1 VEDDVAVAATLG
13 MSLMAVDRSDRM
25 ADAVPARKFVGERSG
40 RYPCREKNLDG
51 WASVKHQVIR
61 LGMILAALQF
71 AGEACRAQSRAADEL
86 FPRGSLFPCAAYSV
100 GSGPVLQGNADLLR
114 FRPSGFNLL
123 GPQYGLNQTVLQDAK
138 AYGLRAIYTVGG
150 DVDFLKEKGLP
161 KPVDELAAEVTA
173 QVSKVAPDR
182 TIAWWY
188 LAQEELR
195 TWRRDEMLYLE
206 KITEAIRKA
215 DPLRR
220 PILMYDAGHRSSA
233 EMALT
238 GRYLDFAAK
247 GSYVNYSGNVD
258 RRAWLAASMQQ
269 EVEAARHAPRKLTP
283 LLILEMFQNAPAG
296 RKGQIGR
303 WVRHDVVRGLIEG
316 ASGLLVFSF
325 ARRNNFEDYEAYFSA
340 YTTITPIL
348 CGAGELGKALLLGEN
363 IPTAIVDL
371 PDGIKDVAI
380 EAFGKTTSVP
390 AVGLR
395 TVRYRDAVYVLLA
408 NSTAKEI
415 SGSLKGLPVE
425 EPVWSMTIPPTRPE
439 SLKKAHFVLG
449 PWGTLVAKA
458 TLPK

>member
-1 VEDDVAVAATLG
+1 
-13 MSLMAVDRSDRM
+13 M
-25 ADAVPARKFVGERSG
+25 
-40 RYPCREKNLDG
+40 
-51 WASVKHQVIR
+51 
-61 LGMILAALQF
+61 
-71 AGEACRAQSRAADEL
+71 
-86 FPRGSLFPCAAYSV
+86 
-100 GSGPVLQGNADLLR
+100 GSGPVLQANADLLR

-123 GPQYGLNQTVLQDAK
+123 GPQYGPNQTVLQETK
-138 AYGLRAIYTVGG
+138 AYGLRAIYTVGA

-173 QVSKVAPDR
+173 QVSKVASDR

-206 KITEAIRKA
+206 KVTEAIRKA

-233 EMALT
+233 EIALT

-258 RRAWLAASMQQ
+258 RRAWLAASIQQ
-269 EVEAARHAPRKLTP
+269 EVEAARQAPRKLTP
-283 LLILEMFQNAPAG
+283 LLIPEMFQNAPTG

-316 ASGLLVFSF
+316 ASGLLIFSF

-348 CGAGELGKALLLGEN
+348 CSTGELGQALLLGEN

-371 PDGIKDVAI
+371 PDGIKDVSI
-380 EAFGKTTSVP
+380 EAFGKTISVP
-390 AVGLR
+390 PVGLR
-395 TVRYRDAVYVLLA
+395 AIRHRNAVYVLLA

-425 EPVWSMTIPPTRPE
+425 EPVWSMIIRP
-439 SLKKAHFVLG
+439 G
-449 PWGTLVAKA
+449 
-458 TLPK
+458 

>member
-1 VEDDVAVAATLG
+1 
-13 MSLMAVDRSDRM
+13 M
-25 ADAVPARKFVGERSG
+25 KQ
-40 RYPCREKNLDG
+40 
-51 WASVKHQVIR
+51 QVVR
-61 LGMILAALQF
+61 LGIILAALPF
-71 AGEACRAQSRAADEL
+71 AGEACCAQSRATDEF
-86 FPRGSLFPCAAYSV
+86 FPRGSLFPCAAYST
-100 GSGPVLQGNADLLR
+100 GPHDLPR
-114 FRPSGFNLL
+114 YRASGFNLL
-123 GPQYGLNQTVLQDAK
+123 GPQYGDHNKTILPEAK
-138 AYGLRAIYTVGG
+138 AHGLRAIYTVGA

-161 KPVDELAAEVTA
+161 KNIDELAADVTA

-206 KITEAIRKA
+206 RMTETIRKA

-247 GSYVNYSGNVD
+247 GSYVNYSGYVD
-258 RRAWLAASMQQ
+258 RRAWLAASIQQ
-269 EVEAARHAPRKLTP
+269 EVEAARQAPRKLSP
-283 LLILEMFQNAPAG
+283 LLIPEMFQNAPAG
-296 RKGQIGR
+296 RKNDIGR

-316 ASGLLVFSF
+316 ASGLLIFSF
-325 ARRNNFEDYEAYFSA
+325 WRRPNFEDYEAYFSA

-348 CGAGELGKALLLGEN
+348 CGAGQLGQALLLGEN
-363 IPTAIVDL
+363 IATAIVDL
-371 PDGIKDVAI
+371 PSGIKDLSI

-395 TVRYRDAVYVLLA
+395 AIRHRDAVYVLLA
-408 NSTAKEI
+408 NSTATEI
-415 SGSLKGLPVE
+415 SGSLKGLPVDG
-425 EPVWSMTIPPTRPE
+425 PVWSMMIPSTRPE

-449 PWGTLVAKA
+449 PWGTLVVRA

>member
-1 VEDDVAVAATLG
+1 MT
-13 MSLMAVDRSDRM
+13 VDRSDRM
-25 ADAVPARKFVGERSG
+25 ADAVLRDMFPPANGQAAIFISKHIWTAG
-40 RYPCREKNLDG
+40 
-51 WASVKHQVIR
+51 ASVKQQVVR

-71 AGEACRAQSRAADEL
+71 AGGVCCAQSGAGDEF
-86 FPRGSLFPCAAYSV
+86 FPRGSLFPCAAYST
-100 GSGPVLQGNADLLR
+100 GADDLLR
-114 FRPSGFNLL
+114 YRASGFNLL
-123 GPQYGLNQTVLQDAK
+123 GPRYGEHNKTILQEAK
-138 AYGLRAIYTVGG
+138 AHGLRAIYTVGA

-161 KPVDELAAEVTA
+161 KNIDELAADVTA

-206 KITEAIRKA
+206 RITEAIREA

-258 RRAWLAASMQQ
+258 RRAWLAASIQQ
-269 EVEAARHAPRKLTP
+269 EIEAARQAPRKLSP
-283 LLILEMFQNAPAG
+283 LLIPEMFQNAPAG
-296 RKGQIGR
+296 RRNEIGR

-316 ASGLLVFSF
+316 ASGLIVFSF
-325 ARRNNFEDYEAYFSA
+325 WRRPNFEDYEVYFSA

-348 CGAGELGKALLLGEN
+348 CGARELGQALLLGEN
-363 IPTAIVDL
+363 IPAAIVDL
-371 PDGIKDVAI
+371 PDGIKDLSI

-395 TVRYRDAVYVLLA
+395 AIRHHGAVYVLLA

-415 SGSLKGLPVE
+415 SGSLKGLPVD
-425 EPVWSMTIPPTRPE
+425 EPLWSMIIPPIRPE
-439 SLKKAHFVLG
+439 SLKKVHFVLG
-449 PWGTLVAKA
+449 PWGSLVVKA

>member
-1 VEDDVAVAATLG
+1 
-13 MSLMAVDRSDRM
+13 MAVDRSDRM
-25 ADAVPARKFVGERSG
+25 ADGVPKTYSRPRTVRPYLHLVFISKDIWTVGG
-40 RYPCREKNLDG
+40 
-51 WASVKHQVIR
+51 SVKQQVVR

-71 AGEACRAQSRAADEL
+71 AGEACWAQSRAADEL

-100 GSGPVLQGNADLLR
+100 GSGPVLQAHADLQR
-114 FRPSGFNLL
+114 FGPSGFNLL
-123 GPQYGLNQTVLQDAK
+123 GPQYGLNKTVLQDAK
-138 AYGLRAIYTVGG
+138 AHGLRAIYTVGA
-150 DVDFLKEKGLP
+150 DVDFLQEKGLP
-161 KPVDELAAEVTA
+161 KPIDELAAEVTA
-173 QVSKVAPDR
+173 QVSNVAPDR

-206 KITEAIRKA
+206 RITEAIRKA

-233 EMALT
+233 EIALT

-258 RRAWLAASMQQ
+258 RRAWLAASIQQ
-269 EVEAARHAPRKLTP
+269 EVEAARQAPRKLTP
-283 LLILEMFQNAPAG
+283 LLIPEMFQNAPAG

-316 ASGLLVFSF
+316 ASGLVIFSF
-325 ARRNNFEDYEAYFSA
+325 ARRNNFDDYEAYFSA

-348 CGAGELGKALLLGEN
+348 CGAGELGQALLLGEN

-371 PDGIKDVAI
+371 PDGIKDVSI

-395 TVRYRDAVYVLLA
+395 STRHRDAVYVLLA

-425 EPVWSMTIPPTRPE
+425 EPVWSMIIPPTQPE

-449 PWGTLVAKA
+449 PWGTLAVKA

>member
-1 VEDDVAVAATLG
+1 MT
-13 MSLMAVDRSDRM
+13 VDRSDRM
-25 ADAVPARKFVGERSG
+25 ADAVPKTYFRPRTVRPFLHLEIF
-40 RYPCREKNLDG
+40 LDG
-51 WASVKHQVIR
+51 WGASVKQQVVR

-71 AGEACRAQSRAADEL
+71 AGEACWAQSRAADEL

-100 GSGPVLQGNADLLR
+100 GSGPVLQAHADLQR

-123 GPQYGLNQTVLQDAK
+123 GPQYGLNKTVLQDAE
-138 AYGLRAIYTVGG
+138 AHGLRAIYTVGA
-150 DVDFLKEKGLP
+150 DVDFLQEKGLP
-161 KPVDELAAEVTA
+161 KPIDKLAADVTA

-206 KITEAIRKA
+206 RITEAIRNA

-233 EMALT
+233 EIALT

-258 RRAWLAASMQQ
+258 RRAWLAVSIQQ
-269 EVEAARHAPRKLTP
+269 EVEAARQAPRKLSP
-283 LLILEMFQNAPAG
+283 LLIPEMFQNAPAG
-296 RKGQIGR
+296 RSDQIGR

-316 ASGLLVFSF
+316 ASGLLIFSF
-325 ARRNNFEDYEAYFSA
+325 GRRANFEDYEAYFSA
-340 YTTITPIL
+340 YRTITPIL
-348 CGAGELGKALLLGEN
+348 CGAGELGQALLFGEN
-363 IPTAIVDL
+363 IPAAMVDISNGPQDL
-371 PDGIKDVAI
+371 SI

-395 TVRYRDAVYVLLA
+395 AIRHHGAVYVLLA
-408 NSTAKEI
+408 NSTDKEI
-415 SGSLKGLPVE
+415 SGSLKGLPVD
-425 EPVWSMTIPPTRPE
+425 EPVWSLTIPSIGPAL
-439 SLKKAHFVLG
+439 LKKTHFVLG
-449 PWGTLVAKA
+449 PWGALVVKA
-458 TLPK
+458 PLPK